1 MERICKN
8 CGNEVLANDKF
19 CPNCGIKQPEF
30 TSNDKVVN
38 EVKENTHEREG
49 IVESNIDVQKIN
61 RKLKVKNSQ
70 QKTVVISLIVAL
82 IGGILIYLTFTEGNP
97 LYQVYAVTLISIFMV
112 LTGLIVAFIF
122 GSRAKKM
129 KTLISGESL
138 IASWQLS
145 HEEKLEYT
153 NILYKNEKEKNKGI
167 LWITTVMIV
176 VIFGIFILFIDE
188 GKGEMFMAM
197 IALIVLISAFAFGMP
212 VLYRKKNLNGDGI
225 ILIGRKF
232 AYVNGTFHN
241 WDFPLSDIQKVKAIE
256 KPFHG
261 LYLQYYY
268 YDRTLK
274 NTEELRIPASS
285 DIDLEH
291 IVSLLEE
298 K

>member
-1 MERICKN
+1 MERVCKN
-8 CGNEVLANDKF
+8 CGNEVLAYDKF

-82 IGGILIYLTFTEGNP
+82 IGGILIYLTFNEGNP
-97 LYQVYAVTLISIFMV
+97 LYQVYVVTLISIFMV

-129 KTLISGESL
+129 KTLISGENL

-153 NILYKNEKEKNKGI
+153 NALYKNEKEKNKAI
-167 LWITTVMIV
+167 LWITTVIIV

-188 GKGEMFMAM
+188 GKGAMFMAM
-197 IALIVLISAFAFGMP
+197 IALIVLLFAFAFGMP
-212 VLYRKKNLNGDGI
+212 ALYHKKNLNGDGI

-232 AYVNGTFHN
+232 AYVNGIFHN
-241 WDFPLSDIQKVKAIE
+241 WDFILSGIQRVKAIE

-274 NTEELRIPASS
+274 NTEELNIPAPS
-285 DIDLEH
+285 DIDLEN
-291 IVSLLEE
+291 IVSLLKE